1 MKIQVQCPKMK
12 PKIQEKQIE
21 QYLYSLY
28 PKEVV
33 EKLLQGH
40 LQPQMQDVT
49 ILFTDL
55 EDFTEYSS
63 NHSPEQI
70 VQELQSYF
78 NQMSEIILNHNGW
91 IDKFIG
97 DSIMALFGIPNGNYS
112 HAEDALLAATEMQ
125 KFMRKNIRNWRQRI
139 GINTGSAIIGNIGSS
154 QKPSYTAIGDSVN
167 LSNRLCKIARPREI
181 IIGPQ
186 TYSRSKEKFK
196 FESLGNIAVKG
207 RGHVETHRVLY

>member
-1 MKIQVQCPKMK
+1 MESPF
-12 PKIQEKQIE
+12 KQDE
-21 QYLYSLY
+21 LEHYLFSFY

-33 EKLLQGH
+33 HDLLQGK
-40 LQPQMQDVT
+40 LQPELKDVT

-55 EDFTEYSS
+55 EDFTEFAS
-63 NHSPEQI
+63 NHPPNQVVE
-70 VQELQSYF
+70 ELQSYF
-78 NQMSEIILNHNGW
+78 NQMSEIVLKHNGW

-97 DSIMALFGIPNGNYS
+97 DSIMALFGVPNGPFS
-112 HAEDALLAATEMQ
+112 HSEDAVKASIEMQ
-125 KFMRKNIRNWRQRI
+125 KYMRKNIRKWRQRI

-154 QKPSYTAIGDSVN
+154 KKPSYTAIGDSVN
-167 LSNRLCKIARPREI
+167 LSNRLCNVARPREI

-186 TYSRSKEKFK
+186 TYSRVKEKYQ